1 MLERLFIM
9 SSTQCGKDRMTCAN
23 CWLFVAIE
31 CDKHK
36 SKYGICNEDNEQVL
50 AENPACDRG
59 KAITKLE

>member
-1 MLERLFIM
+1 MSERLFIV
-9 SSTQCGKDRMTCAN
+9 SSTQCRKDRMTCAD

-31 CDKHK
+31 CDNKK
-36 SKYGICNEDNEQVL
+36 VKYGICNEDNEQVL